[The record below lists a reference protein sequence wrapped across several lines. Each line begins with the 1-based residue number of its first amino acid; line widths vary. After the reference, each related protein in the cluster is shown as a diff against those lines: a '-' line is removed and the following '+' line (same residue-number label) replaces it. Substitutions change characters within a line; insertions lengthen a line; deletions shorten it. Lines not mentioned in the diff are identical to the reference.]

1 MPNENPNIANSLLNS
16 FKAFV
21 GSHFLLNVINAIQ
34 SDVILKENKSAF
46 DNIQR
51 FNRAYKLALRLSNDQ
66 FASIEDE
73 VAFVQVYAALEQ
85 MRFPQNKF
93 PKINTATIDEETAVP
108 SFIFQS
114 LIENAWLLH
123 LESNKKPFKIEMS
136 SQDYTSNLNIDLL
149 SSSTVHSK
157 VQLKV
162 KLALDRL
169 TLLQNE
175 GLITYELEWN
185 QKSFLNLTIKTLK

>member
-46 DNIQR
+46 DTIQR
-51 FNRAYKLALRLSNDQ
+51 FNRVYKLALRLSNDQ

-93 PKINTATIDEETAVP
+93 PQINIASIDDETTVP

-123 LESNKKPFKIEMS
+123 LESNKKPFKIAMS
-136 SQDYTSNLNIDLL
+136 SQDNTTNLTIDLV
-149 SSSTVHSK
+149 SSFTVHSK

-175 GLITYELEWN
+175 GLITYDLVWN
-185 QKSFLNLTIKTLK
+185 QKSFLNLTLKTHK